1 MQPLFESFL
10 DAHMNALKPR
20 KVEILHVR
28 MTVQDD
34 PSPSSGILQSIAR
47 TQVQI
52 RYGSLSMAGTLSLY
66 LGRFDLDGVTRRMPE
81 RVESLTHVTLRMK
94 WYFMPTGEVFAR
106 SKDVMTFIM
115 VIVLV
120 LAPST
125 RMLCGRSGDVTH
137 APPRKE
143 NMLQGKSPLCRNAL
157 YIGRY
162 TLLSLIYHGSR
173 AASR

>member
-1 MQPLFESFL
+1 MQPPFESFL
-10 DAHMNALKPR
+10 PR

-34 PSPSSGILQSIAR
+34 PSPPSGILQSIAR

-52 RYGSLSMAGTLSLY
+52 QYGSLSIADTLSLY
-66 LGRFDLDGVTRRMPE
+66 LGRFDLGDGVTRRTPE
-81 RVESLTHVTLRMK
+81 RVESLTHVTLRLGC
-94 WYFMPTGEVFAR
+94 MPPGEVFAR

-162 TLLSLIYHGSR
+162 TLLSLIYCGSR